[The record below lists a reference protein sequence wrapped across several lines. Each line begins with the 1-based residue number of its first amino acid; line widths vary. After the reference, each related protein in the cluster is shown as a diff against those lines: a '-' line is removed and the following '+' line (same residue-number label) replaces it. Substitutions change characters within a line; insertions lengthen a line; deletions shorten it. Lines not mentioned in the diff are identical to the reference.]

1 MVANAAQRRLGC
13 SLAVLSGG
21 SVARVVL
28 PVTSGGG
35 AQAAD
40 SDSDAVTN
48 GDSDVEAMRW
58 PAATR
63 TW

>member
-21 SVARVVL
+21 SVARVAAACNL
-28 PVTSGGG
+28 RGWG
-35 AQAAD
+35 QAAD
-40 SDSDAVTN
+40 SDSDAVTS